1 MLCLYLT
8 KVSNSEKL
16 SLEKVWK
23 FSKKP
28 GNLVCSKLRRYP
40 LECLLARVWSVGR
53 GNDCFWHSSVQSLWR
68 WSTCDD
74 DNLHSAPW
82 LLYPLNVLR
91 GCQANWSIKAASHNA
106 MMTFR
111 ERACTVWKSRVT
123 GVPMSQWKVLKAGA
137 QPFDCY
143 YYCVRFLVFFQN
155 NVTWQ
160 CRRCT
165 NISASFLTDQNLFK
179 KKRS

>member
-1 MLCLYLT
+1 
-8 KVSNSEKL
+8 
-16 SLEKVWK
+16 
-23 FSKKP
+23 
-28 GNLVCSKLRRYP
+28 
-40 LECLLARVWSVGR
+40 
-53 GNDCFWHSSVQSLWR
+53 
-68 WSTCDD
+68 
-74 DNLHSAPW
+74 
-82 LLYPLNVLR
+82 
-91 GCQANWSIKAASHNA
+91 

-179 KKRS
+179 KKKDLRIGPVQVVDVSSGKKSKTLLANVM